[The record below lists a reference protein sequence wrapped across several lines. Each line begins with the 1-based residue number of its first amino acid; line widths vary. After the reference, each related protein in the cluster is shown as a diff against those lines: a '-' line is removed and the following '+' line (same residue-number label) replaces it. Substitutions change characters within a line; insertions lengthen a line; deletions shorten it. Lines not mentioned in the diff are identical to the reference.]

1 MLALLGLLLLA
12 ILAYFCFQDKADT
25 IREDLVLKTDSA
37 LSAKEFGWAKADLVG
52 DNLEMTNIMRLT
64 GVAPSIEAK
73 SEAARVAM
81 DIEGIGGVD
90 NQLTIDGESVA
101 VDTKEPESEDEEE
114 VVAKLPETKEP
125 IEAEKKDV
133 NKTLYKMY
141 IVKNADGKVLINGYV
156 QSSDDHKTLIEKA
169 YKLFD
174 KDNVVDNIKELKDS
188 PKDWM
193 YITDFALEKLNSV
206 DYGDMNLTDTSYIFN
221 AHLATND
228 KKLEFLDSIRETMS
242 NPENHYGRYRGDYV
256 VTAPVAKV
264 KAPVVAVKEPV
275 VEKKEPIVEKKP
287 EEVKKPEIK
296 KPEPVKKPTPE
307 VAMLPSCQ
315 DALDNAIAYRKIN
328 FAYDIADIQSDSY
341 TILDDIVNAL
351 NSCDLNSLDVLEID
365 GHTDSIGRA
374 SYNQALSKRRAQSVS
389 SYLSSKGFDSNKLKA
404 VGYGESDPIASNL
417 KKSGRAK
424 NRRIE
429 FIVKGV
435 R

>member
-1 MLALLGLLLLA
+1 LRRVLLALLGLLLLA

-64 GVAPSIEAK
+64 GVAPSLEAK

-81 DIEGIGGVD
+81 NIEGIGGVD
-90 NQLTIDGESVA
+90 NQLTVDSDSVA
-101 VDTKEPESEDEEE
+101 VDTREKESKVEDKEE
-114 VVAKLPETKEP
+114 VVAKLPKEADEP
-125 IEAEKKDV
+125 VADEKKNEAE
-133 NKTLYKMY
+133 TPYKMY
-141 IVKNADGKVLINGYV
+141 IVKNANGKVLIDGYV

-174 KDNVVDNIKELKDS
+174 KDNVVDKIKEVEDS
-188 PKDWM
+188 PKDWI
-193 YITDFALEKLNSV
+193 YITEFALEKLDSV
-206 DYGDMNLTDTSYIFN
+206 DYGDMNITDTSYIFN

-264 KAPVVAVKEPV
+264 KAPVVAA
-275 VEKKEPIVEKKP
+275 KEPIEEKKP
-287 EEVKKPEIK
+287 EKVKKPEVK
-296 KPEPVKKPTPE
+296 KSEPVKKPTP
-307 VAMLPSCQ
+307 AATLPSCQ
-315 DALDNAIAYRKIN
+315 DALDNAIASRKIH
-328 FAYDIADIQSDSY
+328 FAYDSADIQSDSY

-389 SYLSSKGFDSNKLKA
+389 SYLASKGFDPNKLKA
-404 VGYGESDPIASNL
+404 VGYGESNPIASNL

>member
-1 MLALLGLLLLA
+1 LRKVLLALLGLLLLA

-52 DNLEMTNIMRLT
+52 DKLEMTNIMRLT

-90 NQLTIDGESVA
+90 NQLTVDGESVA
-101 VDTKEPESEDEEE
+101 VDTESKSEDEEE

-125 IEAEKKDV
+125 IEAEKKDE

-141 IVKNADGKVLINGYV
+141 IVKNADGKVLIDGYV

-174 KDNVVDNIKELKDS
+174 KDNVVDKIKEVKDS

-193 YITDFALEKLNSV
+193 NITDFALDKLDSV

-264 KAPVVAVKEPV
+264 KAPVVAAKKPV
-275 VEKKEPIVEKKP
+275 EEKKP
-287 EEVKKPEIK
+287 KKVKKPEVK
-296 KPEPVKKPTPE
+296 KSEPVKKPTP
-307 VAMLPSCQ
+307 AATLPSCQ

-328 FAYDIADIQSDSY
+328 FAYDSADIQSDSY

-351 NSCDLNSLDVLEID
+351 HNCDLNSLDVLEID

-374 SYNQALSKRRAQSVS
+374 SYNQSLSKRRAQSVS
-389 SYLSSKGFDSNKLKA
+389 SYLASKGFDSNKLKS